1 MRRHKIIF
9 ALVIAFSTLTLTS
22 CASYQWDAGKPCIQ
36 VAVDPNTDP
45 NCIAGGSK
53 CGTCEGQMC
62 NDGWF
67 YNYYCTTVKLVGG
80 TCVCR
85 CQ

>member
-1 MRRHKIIF
+1 MRRRRIIF

-22 CASYQWDAGKPCIQ
+22 CAGYVWDAGRPCIKIP
-36 VAVDPNTDP
+36 VEPNTDP
-45 NCIAGGSK
+45 SCVVGGTK
-53 CGTCEGQMC
+53 CGNEGQIC
-62 NDGWF
+62 DDGYL
-67 YNYYCTTVKLVGG
+67 YNYYCTTVNLLGG